1 MPKKIYPVT
10 IYISNDEPCAL
21 MREFYRGNT
30 RLREFTVVRNDALAK
45 YTEKIGTKAEW
56 GTTPLLN
63 IMGADPESNEIYET
77 VGSMRDIANQRHY
90 QGYSDDAY
98 DVDPGMTPQQWV
110 DSYHEERE
118 RRESLVRN
126 N

>member
-1 MPKKIYPVT
+1 
-10 IYISNDEPCAL
+10 

-45 YTEKIGTKAEW
+45 YTETIGTKAEW

-63 IMGADPESNEIYET
+63 IMGADPENNEIYET
-77 VGSMRDIANQRHY
+77 VGSMRDIANERHY
-90 QGYSDDAY
+90 QGYSEDAY
-98 DVDPGMTPQQWV
+98 DVDPGKSPQEWV